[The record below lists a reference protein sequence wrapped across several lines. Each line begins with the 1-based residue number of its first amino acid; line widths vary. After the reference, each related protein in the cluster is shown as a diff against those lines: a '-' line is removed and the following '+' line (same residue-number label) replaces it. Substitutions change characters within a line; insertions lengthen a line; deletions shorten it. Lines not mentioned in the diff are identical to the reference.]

1 MENRQDLDNGW
12 RAYITTV
19 DEVEKRTGYDFLNS
33 LPVCV
38 QDSIEAVTYR

>member
-12 RAYITTV
+12 RTYITTV
-19 DEVEKRTGYDFLNS
+19 DEVEKRTGHDFFTA

-38 QDSIEAVTYR
+38 QDSLEACTYR